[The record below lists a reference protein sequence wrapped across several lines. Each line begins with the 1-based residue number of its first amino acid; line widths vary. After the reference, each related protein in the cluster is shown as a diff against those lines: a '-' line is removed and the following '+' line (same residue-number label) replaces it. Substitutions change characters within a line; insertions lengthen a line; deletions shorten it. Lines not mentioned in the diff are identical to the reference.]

1 MALKIKFEL
10 LAVLSDLV
18 PYLQPH
24 PAAPCS
30 LHTHLAVVMSGFAVT
45 CPPPLCLVSF
55 YSYFGSPAEH
65 PLPAE
70 LVPAPGPPLHSGGVW
85 THPAVHR
92 DALRWYPLLL
102 TPAAGLLVSWG
113 QGLSCPPLF
122 PWHRV
127 HACRIMEAH

>member
-18 PYLQPH
+18 PYLQPQ
-24 PAAPCS
+24 PAAPCP

-45 CPPPLCLVSF
+45 CPPPLCLVSS
-55 YSYFGSPAEH
+55 YSYFKSPVEH

-70 LVPAPGPPLHSGGVW
+70 PIRAPGPSLRSRGVW
-85 THPAVHR
+85 THPAAHR
-92 DALRWYPLLL
+92 DALQWYPLLL
-102 TPAAGLLVSWG
+102 TPSAAGLSPPLSWG

-122 PWHRV
+122 PWH
-127 HACRIMEAH
+127 